1 MAQRLRVTFAKRGP
15 LRWVGHLDMMRTW
28 ERTIRRADLPLS
40 YSQGFSPHAKIALAA
55 PLPVGLE
62 GARELIDLWID
73 EDLTLDLVA
82 KQLKNVMPPG
92 LTISEIE
99 EVDDSLPSMQSCLH
113 AAHYSVEFEPD
124 AVNFDTLD
132 SKVSGLLELDELDW
146 EEQRGDKVRR
156 YDLRRT
162 ILDITCSQIG
172 AAASLDMHL
181 SLEQGRTGRPAQVL
195 RALEGA
201 LPPTCITRTA
211 IEFMPI
217 NREESPAHGKG
228 ISPQISVS

>member
-28 ERTIRRADLPLS
+28 ERTIRRAGLPLS

-62 GARELIDLWID
+62 GSREMLDLWLD
-73 EDLTLDLVA
+73 EDLTLDLVVQ
-82 KQLKNVMPPG
+82 QLKAVMPPG
-92 LTISEIE
+92 LTVSEIN

-113 AAHYSVEFEPD
+113 AAHYSVEFEPGVVD
-124 AVNFDTLD
+124 FQTLS
-132 SKVSGLLELDELDW
+132 SKVTELLELNKLDW

-162 ILDITCSQIG
+162 IIDITCLQVG
-172 AAASLDMHL
+172 DTVSLDMHL
-181 SLEQGRTGRPAQVL
+181 SLQQGRTGRPAQVL
-195 RALEGA
+195 RALGGV
-201 LPPTCITRTA
+201 LTSMCITRTT
-211 IEFMPI
+211 IEFVPI
-217 NREESPAHGKG
+217 NREESLVDDTE
-228 ISPQISVS
+228 ISPQISVN